1 MNFLSIDTSTKYSV
15 VVIRDKGGKV
25 HGCRRLF
32 EKGRADRLAALI
44 VECLKRS
51 GLEIGAMDYFG
62 VGVGPGS
69 FTGLRIGLSIIKGLS
84 YALKKPC
91 LVFSSLDAIAFNNAP
106 YKKGRLCVM
115 VDAKRSNVYSRF
127 YDIAESSV
135 GSSCVNPVRNLI
147 SNGVKA
153 RPPKDALLSLPVLL
167 QKIGTSM
174 AFSGDAIDL
183 YRKDILAKVKA
194 PQFLAQRFWYPT
206 PESIT
211 SLTQESFRLKKAV
224 DCFKLSASYLYAQ
237 DCQVSS
243 LLKR

>member
-15 VVIRDKGGKV
+15 VAIRDKHGKV

-44 VECLKRS
+44 TECLKRS

-91 LVFSSLDAIAFNNAP
+91 LVFSSLDAIAFNKAP

-127 YDIAESSV
+127 YDTA
-135 GSSCVNPVRNLI
+135 GSSAASFC
-147 SNGVKA
+147 VKA

-167 QKIGTSM
+167 KKTAGST
-174 AFSGDAIDL
+174 AFSGDAIEL
-183 YRKDILAKVKA
+183 YREDISAKVRQA
-194 PQFLAQRFWYPT
+194 RFFSQRFWYPT

-211 SLTQESFRLKKAV
+211 SLTLESFRSKKVV
-224 DCFKLSASYLYAQ
+224 DCFKLSATYLYAQ
-237 DCQVSS
+237 DCQVSPA
-243 LLKR
+243 LKR

>member
-1 MNFLSIDTSTKYSV
+1 V
-15 VVIRDKGGKV
+15 
-25 HGCRRLF
+25 
-32 EKGRADRLAALI
+32 
-44 VECLKRS
+44 
-51 GLEIGAMDYFG
+51 DYFG

-106 YKKGRLCVM
+106 YKKGSLCVM

-127 YDIAESSV
+127 YHIAESSV
-135 GSSCVNPVRNLI
+135 SSSCI
-147 SNGVKA
+147 KA
-153 RPPKDALLSLPVLL
+153 RHPKDALLSLAVLL
-167 QKIGTSM
+167 QKTGTPM

-183 YRKDILAKVKA
+183 YRGDILAKVKD
-194 PQFLAQRFWYPT
+194 PQFLAQQFWYPT

-211 SLTQESFRLKKAV
+211 SLTLESLRLKKAV

-237 DCQVSS
+237 DCQIGSA
-243 LLKR
+243 LKR

>member
-15 VVIRDKGGKV
+15 VAIRGKGGKV

-32 EKGRADRLAALI
+32 EKGRADRLSALI
-44 VECLKRS
+44 AECLKRS
-51 GLEIGAMDYFG
+51 GLKIGAVDYFG

-135 GSSCVNPVRNLI
+135 GSSCV
-147 SNGVKA
+147 KA
-153 RPPKDALLSLPVLL
+153 GPSKDALLSLPVLL
-167 QKIGTSM
+167 QKTGTSM

-183 YRKDILAKVKA
+183 YRGDILAKVKD
-194 PQFLAQRFWYPT
+194 PRFLAQRIW
-206 PESIT
+206 
-211 SLTQESFRLKKAV
+211 
-224 DCFKLSASYLYAQ
+224 
-237 DCQVSS
+237 
-243 LLKR
+243 

>member
-15 VVIRDKGGKV
+15 VAIGGKGGKV

-32 EKGRADRLAALI
+32 EKGRADRLSALI
-44 VECLKRS
+44 AECLKRS
-51 GLEIGAMDYFG
+51 GLEIGAVDYFG

-127 YDIAESSV
+127 YDIT
-135 GSSCVNPVRNLI
+135 GPV
-147 SNGVKA
+147 S
-153 RPPKDALLSLPVLL
+153 KDALLSVPDLL
-167 QKIGTSM
+167 QKTAGSM
-174 AFSGDAIDL
+174 VFTGDAIDL
-183 YRKDILAKVKA
+183 YRGDILAKVKD
-194 PQFLAQRFWYPT
+194 PRFIAQRFWYPT

-211 SLTQESFRLKKAV
+211 SLTLESFRLKKSV

-237 DCQVSS
+237 DCQVSHA
-243 LLKR
+243 